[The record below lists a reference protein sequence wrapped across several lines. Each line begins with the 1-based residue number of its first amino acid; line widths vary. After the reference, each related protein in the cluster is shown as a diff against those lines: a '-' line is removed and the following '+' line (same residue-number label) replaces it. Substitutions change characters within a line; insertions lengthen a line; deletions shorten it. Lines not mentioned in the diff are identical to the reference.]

1 MVRPAVRRGRSEGAG
16 QSTRLIHSR
25 KMRGATRSKAAH
37 LQVVLATDLT
47 AVLSGNEAGDARA
60 GGEILHAENRA
71 ARAEVAAGQASIR
84 LPHDRK
90 GQELSSGLA
99 QPLGYPCP
107 ETPCLPSSSRRSS
120 RRHRGSSKS
129 CRDLCRGEE
138 MALYDVRGGQCHAK
152 QSGVD
157 GRRAGASCF
166 EWTAARARRT
176 DGDVVATLKETGV
189 PARLGIFLGR
199 GGGVVDHDDL
209 RLRGHHHDLRLRCH
223 HDLRLL
229 RLHRVLRRVLL
240 RLRRDRGRQGR
251 VSAEARGL
259 SGNVL
264 RFTCF
269 TGRKVERLRVY
280 VNEFGAVPDT
290 SLQY

>member
-47 AVLSGNEAGDARA
+47 AVLSGNEAGEARA
-60 GGEILHAENRA
+60 TEVLHEENRA

-107 ETPCLPSSSRRSS
+107 ETPSLPSSSRRSS

-138 MALYDVRGGQCHAK
+138 MALYDVRGGAMPCKA
-152 QSGVD
+152 
-157 GRRAGASCF
+157 
-166 EWTAARARRT
+166 
-176 DGDVVATLKETGV
+176 
-189 PARLGIFLGR
+189 IGR
-199 GGGVVDHDDL
+199 GWAQGGGEL
-209 RLRGHHHDLRLRCH
+209 
-223 HDLRLL
+223 
-229 RLHRVLRRVLL
+229 
-240 RLRRDRGRQGR
+240 
-251 VSAEARGL
+251 
-259 SGNVL
+259 
-264 RFTCF
+264 F
-269 TGRKVERLRVY
+269 
-280 VNEFGAVPDT
+280 
-290 SLQY
+290 